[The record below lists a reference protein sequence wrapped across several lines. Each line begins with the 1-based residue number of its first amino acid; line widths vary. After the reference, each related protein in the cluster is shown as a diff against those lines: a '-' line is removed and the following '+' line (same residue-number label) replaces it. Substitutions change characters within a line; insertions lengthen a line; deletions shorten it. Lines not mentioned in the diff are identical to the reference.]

1 MLFIVDSVHTQYND
15 SIIRDDP
22 DGHTYFVVC
31 WQGGI
36 RVKSMDG
43 TLCDLRERA
52 YRRLSKREI
61 KQRGLED

>member
-1 MLFIVDSVHTQYND
+1 MTFFLVDSGNTRYQH

-22 DGHTYFVVC
+22 DGHTYFIQC
-31 WQGGI
+31 WQNGS

-52 YRRLSKREI
+52 YRRLSKREAAAM
-61 KQRGLED
+61 GLS